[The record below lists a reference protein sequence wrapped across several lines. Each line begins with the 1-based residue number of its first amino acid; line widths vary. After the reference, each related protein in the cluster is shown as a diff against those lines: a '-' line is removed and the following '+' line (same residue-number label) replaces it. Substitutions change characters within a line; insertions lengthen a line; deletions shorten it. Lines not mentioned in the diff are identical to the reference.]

1 MTRPFQSALR
11 LMLAI
16 ALLMNFCAC
25 SSAKRPPKSQ
35 AQLLAER
42 EAVLTTIERGKE
54 RFDSK
59 TIRRVIQEHRDAQA
73 SGTEIRPVFDILIVS
88 GGGDYGAFGAGVLK
102 GWGTLNDPAETR
114 PEFDIVTGV
123 STGSLIAPF
132 AFIGTDEAID
142 EIYTLYTNP
151 DEDWAVVRS
160 GLFFLP
166 SNSSLIDPSG
176 LHEALEHE
184 FDIDKITKVK
194 GGWAEHRQL
203 LVGTTN
209 LDLGF
214 MRIFDLTRIAD
225 EATQSNELTYFH
237 NVLKASIAVPGAFP
251 PVEIDGHL
259 HVDGGATLSVFL
271 PAPREMIIQGEM
283 LQNQLPGDVSEPK
296 FRIWAIVNNKLA
308 EGPENTGLSWLD
320 NVARSLSTAIR
331 SSVQLTLRD
340 LETITLLS
348 RVKGQDVEFRYICI
362 PEEFEIPEA
371 EALFDTDTMNALGE
385 LGMRLGSDFE
395 NWQTQVPGPEW
406 AVDFFP
412 QTDAKP

>member
-1 MTRPFQSALR
+1 
-11 LMLAI
+11 MLA
-16 ALLMNFCAC
+16 
-25 SSAKRPPKSQ
+25 
-35 AQLLAER
+35 
-42 EAVLTTIERGKE
+42 TIEQGRA
-54 RFDSK
+54 RFESK
-59 TIRRVIQEHRDAQA
+59 IISRVVQEHREAEA
-73 SGTEIRPVFDILIVS
+73 TGKNTRPVFDILIVS

-102 GWGTLNDPAETR
+102 GWGTVTDPADAR
-114 PEFDIVTGV
+114 PEFDVVTGV

-142 EIYTLYTNP
+142 EIYTLYTHP

-166 SNSSLIDPSG
+166 SNTSLIDPSG
-176 LHEALEHE
+176 LHEAAEQE
-184 FDIDKITKVK
+184 FDMDKIGKVA
-194 GGWAEHRQL
+194 GGWPDHRQL

-225 EATQSNELTYFH
+225 EATESNDPTYFH

-251 PVEIDGHL
+251 PVEIDGNL

-271 PAPREMIIQGEM
+271 PAPREMIVQGEL
-283 LQNQLPGDVSEPK
+283 LQDRLPGGVPEPK

-320 NVARSLSTAIR
+320 NIARSLSTAIR

-340 LETITLLS
+340 LETTTLLG
-348 RVKGQDVEFRYICI
+348 RAMGQDIEFRYICI
-362 PEEFEIPEA
+362 PEEFKIPEA

-385 LGMRLGSDFE
+385 LGVRLGSDID
-395 NWQTQVPGPEW
+395 NWQTKVPGPEW
-406 AVDFFP
+406 AVDLFP
-412 QTDAKP
+412 EADTDR